1 MMKQQQNSGQF
12 YILAATL
19 LWGTTGTA
27 QAFAPEGASSLAVGA
42 VRLLLG
48 GVALLG
54 IGVVR
59 GSFQR
64 EQRWLQWP
72 TLVAAASMAAYQPAF
87 FAGVA
92 RTGVAVGTMVTI
104 GSAPVFAGI
113 LGWVFSGKRPSRRWL
128 LATTLA
134 IVGCGFLVLSK
145 GRLAVDWVGFGLSLG
160 AGVAYAVSALASKEL
175 LIQYAPDAV
184 TAVIFGLA
192 ALLLSP
198 LLFFVDLSWLTQPS
212 GIGVALHLGLMA
224 TALAYILYM
233 RGLVTVGVETA
244 VTLALGEPLTATL
257 LGLFL
262 LGEQLTGLSL
272 VGVGL
277 LFAGLS
283 LITFNKT
290 YKK

>member
-198 LLFFVDLSWLTQPS
+198 LLFFVDLSWLTQPN